1 MSAATAL
8 ARGRVAAEALM
19 VDACTIVRKS
29 SESASG
35 GMVSVTTTPVYSGK
49 CRIQVKQEP
58 GGGRTVGEAYL
69 IVQRLELQ
77 LPITAAELA
86 EGDLVTMTASALDPQ
101 LVGKTYA
108 VRDVAPQDAPDR
120 APGHRAGGDV
130 VRVEQHGWPSW
141 PPTSSVPAR
150 TSPTQ
155 VAKVTGKACN
165 NMKTRRAEQGSAA
178 TRTCRTWRAR
188 SPTT

>member
-1 MSAATAL
+1 MSAEIAL
-8 ARGRVAAEALM
+8 ARGRAAAEALM
-19 VDACTIVRKS
+19 IDVCDIARPV

-35 GMVSVTTTPVYSGK
+35 GIVTPATAPVYSGK
-49 CRIQVKQEP
+49 CRIQVKQET

-108 VRDVAPQDAPDR
+108 VQ
-120 APGHRAGGDV
+120 DV
-130 VRVEQHGWPSW
+130 VR
-141 PPTSSVPAR
+141 
-150 TSPTQ
+150 
-155 VAKVTGKACN
+155 
-165 NMKTRRAEQGSAA
+165 KTHLTARRATVLEVTS
-178 TRTCRTWRAR
+178 
-188 SPTT
+188 

>member
-1 MSAATAL
+1 MTVQTAL

-19 VDACTIVRKS
+19 IDACDIVRPT
-29 SESASG
+29 SESTSG
-35 GMVSVTTTPVYSGK
+35 GIVTPTTSAVYSGK
-49 CRIQVKQEP
+49 CRIQVKQES

-108 VRDVAPQDAPDR
+108 VQ
-120 APGHRAGGDV
+120 DV
-130 VRVEQHGWPSW
+130 VR
-141 PPTSSVPAR
+141 
-150 TSPTQ
+150 
-155 VAKVTGKACN
+155 
-165 NMKTRRAEQGSAA
+165 KTHLTARRATVLEVS
-178 TRTCRTWRAR
+178 
-188 SPTT
+188 S